1 MCLHLVGNLV
11 CYIQC
16 NVPKSLSF
24 FIDYQ
29 KKKFYHFLLKLEHS
43 HQLSKK
49 SISIKE

>member
-29 KKKFYHFLLKLEHS
+29 KKKV
-43 HQLSKK
+43 LSFF
-49 SISIKE
+49 IKVRAFTLA